1 MAGRKLG
8 ARFQLEAGGGSAL
21 ARILIVEDDAL
32 LAFDLAQN
40 LEQAGFSVVGRA
52 ASPSRA
58 LALLAQS
65 SCDAAVLDI
74 YLGRGQTSEPV
85 AQELQSRGIPFV
97 TVTAYSHEQ
106 RPAAYAGSAVLSKPL
121 RVPDLLAELRRCLGT
136 CRGQG

>member
-1 MAGRKLG
+1 M
-8 ARFQLEAGGGSAL
+8 